1 MIVICHLLLLLL
13 KTAKPQHS
21 LFSGAE
27 VCFWDL
33 RN

>member
-27 VCFWDL
+27 VYFL
-33 RN
+33 GI